1 MMSGKILLVED
12 DRLLALSLK
21 EFLEEN
27 GYGVD
32 LAFSYE
38 EAINRM
44 EENNYTAYIID
55 VNLGNGDGIEL
66 IKFLRD
72 IRNTTPALIIS
83 AMTDIPT
90 IARGFESGADD
101 YIKKPF
107 DPEELLVRL
116 RARIKEDNLCYG
128 ELIYKNGRFFLRDEE
143 IELGEVERCILLKLL
158 RNTGRAVHR
167 DALLDCMK
175 NPSPTGLRVI
185 INTLRKKTGL
195 NIRSVK
201 GLGYVL
207 E

>member
-1 MMSGKILLVED
+1 MSGKILLVED